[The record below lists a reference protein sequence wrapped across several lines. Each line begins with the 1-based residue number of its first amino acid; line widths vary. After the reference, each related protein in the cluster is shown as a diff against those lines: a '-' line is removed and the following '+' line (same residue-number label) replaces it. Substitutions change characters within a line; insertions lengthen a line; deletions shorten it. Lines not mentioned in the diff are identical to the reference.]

1 MIKTNN
7 KPVFITGTWRSGTTL
22 ISRIVNTFDNYQVT
36 YDTLHFMRFLFTDLA
51 KAKTLEKKKKFIKSN
66 QTRLNKRYK
75 LDIDFSKVIKN
86 LKREDKIEK
95 IYDDLMR
102 SMLKCKVQWGE
113 KTNLQSHNIE
123 NFLKL
128 FSSGYV
134 ILIIRDPRA
143 VLNSWKKYTFNK
155 GDEYINSIFN
165 SFVSLTYA
173 KKFQENKRVIVIKYE
188 DLIQFPKKTV
198 KKICKTM
205 KIRFKQKYLDFK
217 NYTDINKNQ
226 WNTNSVY
233 KSSNFFDKKK
243 INNWKR
249 DLNKNEIKLTE
260 TINFSLMNFFSY
272 NCVSTR
278 EKLESSYFHKILQN
292 NFSIRENILLYLSN
306 RLKMERYPND
316 PRLEK
321 NWGK

>member
-1 MIKTNN
+1 
-7 KPVFITGTWRSGTTL
+7 
-22 ISRIVNTFDNYQVT
+22 
-36 YDTLHFMRFLFTDLA
+36 
-51 KAKTLEKKKKFIKSN
+51 
-66 QTRLNKRYK
+66 
-75 LDIDFSKVIKN
+75 IDFSKVIKN

-260 TINFSLMNFFSY
+260 TINFSL
-272 NCVSTR
+272 
-278 EKLESSYFHKILQN
+278 
-292 NFSIRENILLYLSN
+292 
-306 RLKMERYPND
+306 
-316 PRLEK
+316 
-321 NWGK
+321 